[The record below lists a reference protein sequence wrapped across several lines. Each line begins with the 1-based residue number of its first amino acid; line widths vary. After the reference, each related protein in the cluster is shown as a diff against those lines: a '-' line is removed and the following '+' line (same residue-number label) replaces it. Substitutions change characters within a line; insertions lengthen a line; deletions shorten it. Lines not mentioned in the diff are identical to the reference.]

1 MSFTLFRTLAAFI
14 IGGGLCYLLGFM
26 HGADNMRYRQFRS
39 LVEELRVRAEDDD
52 W

>member
-1 MSFTLFRTLAAFI
+1 VSFTLFRTLAAFI

-26 HGADNMRYRQFRS
+26 HGADHGRYRQFRS
-39 LVEELRVRAEDDD
+39 IVEELRIRAEDDD